1 MIPSRGS
8 SGLLS
13 YIPFFS
19 CASGRNEGLTHG
31 KEIEEVDEGEEE
43 EEERL
48 SNEDSEYEQRKT
60 KRRQHS

>member
-1 MIPSRGS
+1 MIPSSGS

-19 CASGRNEGLTHG
+19 CALGRNEGLTHG

-43 EEERL
+43 EEERP
-48 SNEDSEYEQRKT
+48 SNEDGEYE
-60 KRRQHS
+60 